1 MSVHDPEPTPA
12 APENPPVRWRLQ
24 RLVTL
29 TAVRAW
35 TGGIIGM
42 SAQTAFWSALSLP
55 PLLLGLL
62 GSLGFV
68 AGWIGPDTVNAAQRE
83 IIDFSAT
90 VFTESV
96 VAQIVTPTVADILT
110 QGHGEIVSIG
120 FVLSLWAGS
129 SALASLVDAITGA
142 YGQRDVRNSIW
153 QRIFAL
159 LLYVLTLVGSVF
171 VLPVLALGPR
181 VLPLLFPTSVRAI
194 VSELVAV
201 FYYPGLGVLLVVM
214 LATLYRVALPR
225 KLPWRRGLPG
235 ALLAMAVFLVSS
247 ASLRFYISWVTR
259 TGYTYG
265 ALATPIAFLLF
276 AFFIALAVI
285 AGAHFNST
293 IHELWPA
300 HRSRRG
306 RWRWRRAMGRST
318 ARATTRREPPEQETA
333 RGSGVSSTGEITH
346 TLRLPRNGARAD
358 DDSDG
363 GPEQT
368 GSAPAANSPPPRR
381 VSGPDTRQDSS
392 PPGSDW

>member
-1 MSVHDPEPTPA
+1 MNAADPEPTPA
-12 APENPPVRWRLQ
+12 APENPPVRWRLL

-35 TGGIIGM
+35 TGGIVGM

-68 AGWIGPDTVNAAQRE
+68 TGWIGPDTVNAAQRE

-90 VFTESV
+90 VFANSV
-96 VAQIVTPTVADILT
+96 VNQIVAPTVADILT
-110 QGHGEIVSIG
+110 QGHAKIVSVG

-142 YGQRDVRNSIW
+142 YGQRDVRSSIW
-153 QRIFAL
+153 QRTFAL
-159 LLYVLTLVGSVF
+159 LLYALTLVGSVF

-181 VLPLLFPTSVRAI
+181 VLPLLFPASVRPT

-201 FYYPGLGVLLVVM
+201 FYYPGLGVLLVLV
-214 LATLYRVALPR
+214 LATLYRVALPH

-235 ALLAMAVFLVSS
+235 ALLAMVVFLVSS
-247 ASLRFYISWVTR
+247 AALRFYISWVTS

-276 AFFIALAVI
+276 AFFIAFAVI

-293 IHELWPA
+293 IDELWPA
-300 HRSRRG
+300 HRPRRGRG
-306 RWRWRRAMGRST
+306 RWRRWAMELLA
-318 ARATTRREPPEQETA
+318 ARAARRREPPEPETA
-333 RGSGVSSTGEITH
+333 TGSGVGSAAEITH
-346 TLRLPRNGARAD
+346 TLRPPRNGARAD
-358 DDSDG
+358 DDPDS

-368 GSAPAANSPPPRR
+368 GSSPAA
-381 VSGPDTRQDSS
+381 SS
-392 PPGSDW
+392 PLPR

>member
-1 MSVHDPEPTPA
+1 MSAHDPEPTPA
-12 APENPPVRWRLQ
+12 APENSPVRWRLL
-24 RLVTL
+24 RLVTR

-35 TGGIIGM
+35 TGGIVGM

-68 AGWIGPDTVNAAQRE
+68 TGWIGPDTVNAAHRE
-83 IIDFSAT
+83 IIAFSAT
-90 VFTESV
+90 VFTDSV
-96 VAQIVTPTVADILT
+96 VNQIVAPTVADILT
-110 QGHGEIVSIG
+110 QGHGKIVSVG

-142 YGQRDVRNSIW
+142 YGQREVRSSVW

-159 LLYVLTLVGSVF
+159 LLYALTLVGSVF
-171 VLPVLALGPR
+171 VLPMLALGPR
-181 VLPLLFPTSVRAI
+181 VLPLLFPTSVRPT

-201 FYYPGLGVLLVVM
+201 FYYPGLGVLLVLV
-214 LATLYRVALPR
+214 LATLYRVALPH

-247 ASLRFYISWVTR
+247 AVLRFYISWVTR

-276 AFFIALAVI
+276 AFFIAFAVI
-285 AGAHFNST
+285 AGAYFNHA
-293 IHELWPA
+293 IDEVWPA
-300 HRSRRG
+300 HQPRRK
-306 RWRWRRAMGRST
+306 RRRWRRVMDRST
-318 ARATTRREPPEQETA
+318 ARAAWRREPPEQETGT
-333 RGSGVSSTGEITH
+333 GSGVGSAVETTR
-346 TLRLPRNGARAD
+346 TPRLPRNGARAD
-358 DDSDG
+358 DDPDG

-368 GSAPAANSPPPRR
+368 GSAPAASVPPPR
-381 VSGPDTRQDSS
+381 
-392 PPGSDW
+392 

>member
-1 MSVHDPEPTPA
+1 MDARDPDSTPA
-12 APENPPVRWRLQ
+12 APENPPVRWRLL

-35 TGGIIGM
+35 TGGIVGM

-68 AGWIGPDTVNAAQRE
+68 TGWIGPYTVNAAKRE
-83 IIDFSAT
+83 IVDFSAT
-90 VFTESV
+90 VFTDSV
-96 VAQIVTPTVADILT
+96 VNQIVAPTVADILT
-110 QGHGEIVSIG
+110 QGHGKLVSVG

-142 YGQRDVRNSIW
+142 YGQRDVRNSVW
-153 QRIFAL
+153 QRTFAL
-159 LLYVLTLVGSVF
+159 LLYLLTLLGSVF

-181 VLPLLFPTSVRAI
+181 VLPLLFPASVRGT

-201 FYYPGLGVLLVVM
+201 FYYPGLGVLLVLM

-247 ASLRFYISWVTR
+247 AVLRFYISWVTR

-276 AFFIALAVI
+276 AFFIAFAVI

-306 RWRWRRAMGRST
+306 RGRWRRWAWSA
-318 ARATTRREPPEQETA
+318 ARAARRREPPEPVTGT
-333 RGSGVSSTGEITH
+333 GSGVSSAAEIAH
-346 TLRLPRNGARAD
+346 TLRLPRNGAQAD
-358 DDSDG
+358 DDPDS

-368 GSAPAANSPPPRR
+368 GSSSTAGSPLPR
-381 VSGPDTRQDSS
+381 
-392 PPGSDW
+392 